1 MSSIIKTE
9 TDSKSKLLISENINS
24 SVEQEHELNDK
35 ELEIVAGGCSFH
47 EKIRWSFLCT
57 GGV

>member
-1 MSSIIKTE
+1 MSNIIKTKG
-9 TDSKSKLLISENINS
+9 KSKQLISENINS
-24 SVEQEHELNDK
+24 SLEKEHELNDK